1 MSTSRKVSRRKVEVV
16 LVVVFLLVGWY
27 ISRSHPADSPTKIIH
42 WVSAA
47 LAAWFLGNA
56 AWSIIKNPTRI
67 FLALGYLMF
76 GIAMSLQFISDLAPR
91 ANASNI
97 GAISLA
103 AVSAGFLLLWM
114 DHDKYGSAAPPDYG
128 A

>member
-1 MSTSRKVSRRKVEVV
+1 MSPSRDLRRRKVEGV
-16 LVVVFLLVGWY
+16 LVVIILLIGWY
-27 ISRSHPADSPTKIIH
+27 ISRSHPADGPTTIIH
-42 WVSAA
+42 WISAA
-47 LAAWFLGNA
+47 LAAWFLGSA
-56 AWSIIKNPTRI
+56 AWSIIKSPKRI

-97 GAISLA
+97 GATSLA
-103 AVSAGFLLLWM
+103 ALSAGFVLLWM
-114 DHDKYGSAAPPDYG
+114 DHSKNNSPEPPDYG

>member
-1 MSTSRKVSRRKVEVV
+1 MSIHRVPYRRKVEVA
-16 LVVVFLLVGWY
+16 LIVVILLIGWY
-27 ISRSHPADSPTKIIH
+27 ISGSHPPDGPTTIIH
-42 WVSAA
+42 WISAA
-47 LAAWFLGNA
+47 LAAWFLGSA
-56 AWSIIKNPTRI
+56 AWSIIKNPKRI

-76 GIAMSLQFISDLAPR
+76 GVAMSLQFISDLAPR

-103 AVSAGFLLLWM
+103 AMSAGFLLLWM
-114 DHDKYGSAAPPDYG
+114 DHDKNGSAAPPDYG

>member
-1 MSTSRKVSRRKVEVV
+1 MSMNGVPYRRKVEAVLIVV
-16 LVVVFLLVGWY
+16 ILLIGWY
-27 ISRSHPADSPTKIIH
+27 LSRSHPADGPTTIIH
-42 WVSAA
+42 WISAA
-47 LAAWFLGNA
+47 LAAWFLVSA
-56 AWSIIKNPTRI
+56 AWSIIRNPKRI

-97 GAISLA
+97 GAMSLA
-103 AVSAGFLLLWM
+103 ALSAGFLLLWT
-114 DHDKYGSAAPPDYG
+114 DHDKNGSAAPPDYG

>member
-1 MSTSRKVSRRKVEVV
+1 MSQSRELSRRKIEGVLIVV
-16 LVVVFLLVGWY
+16 ILLIGWY
-27 ISRSHPADSPTKIIH
+27 ISRSHPPDGPTTIIH
-42 WVSAA
+42 WISAA
-47 LAAWFLGNA
+47 LAAWFLGSA
-56 AWSIIKNPTRI
+56 AWSIIKNPKRI

-76 GIAMSLQFISDLAPR
+76 GVAMSLQFISDLAPR

-103 AVSAGFLLLWM
+103 AMSAGFLLLWM
-114 DHDKYGSAAPPDYG
+114 DHDKNGSAAPPDYG